1 MTEKGHIE
9 LKQEPNGIIVIT
21 IKHGNDAVFA
31 TDMAK
36 EFEDLAY
43 ELEDNFSTFPVI
55 ITADSEFGTG
65 MESDFWLGDAPN
77 NHEFH
82 RFEKALAAI
91 ERHKNIT
98 IAAIKGQ
105 CSNAMLNL
113 ALACDLRIASP
124 DSTFSATYL
133 RSSQIPDMLTW
144 RLPKFIGLGR
154 AREMVMTGRE
164 VKTDEA
170 LSIGLINYISDE
182 PAQKAQDMLQA
193 MPPPNATAATVTK
206 RLLNEAYSSPYQ
218 NALGNCLAGQ
228 ARCLD
233 KFV

>member
-1 MTEKGHIE
+1 MTDRGHIE

-21 IKHGNDAVFA
+21 IKYGNDAIFA
-31 TDMAK
+31 TNMAK
-36 EFEDLAY
+36 EFEDRAY

-55 ITADSEFGTG
+55 ITSDNGFGTG
-65 MESDFWLGDAPN
+65 MESGFWLGDAPN

-98 IAAIKGQ
+98 IAAITGQ

-113 ALACDLRIASP
+113 ALACDLRIAKP
-124 DSTFSATYL
+124 GSTFSATYL

-144 RLPKFIGLGR
+144 RLPKYIGLGR
-154 AREMVMTGRE
+154 AREMVMTGRAIN
-164 VKTDEA
+164 TSEA
-170 LSIGLINYISDE
+170 LAIGLITSTADE
-182 PAQKAQDMLQA
+182 PIIKAKEMLQET
-193 MPPPNATAATVTK
+193 PPPNATAASVTK
-206 RLLNEAYSSPYQ
+206 RLLNEAYSSAYQ

-233 KFV
+233 KFI